1 MIYAILKVRSLCKA
15 VVWSIYTMNN
25 NISGRRKRNKEKK
38 DLSSFED
45 NKVPKERKMTTQAD
59 VIDMSASI
67 IDIDDTPDVATWN
80 QKIHIKGDTT
90 GIMAVNSKLHDA
102 ETPAPPPTTI
112 NIGLREKKGSKKD
125 LIIDPAN
132 RKEIDHAIRSGL
144 TLTDEA
150 DLS

>member
-80 QKIHIKGDTT
+80 QEGYYH
-90 GIMAVNSKLHDA
+90 
-102 ETPAPPPTTI
+102 
-112 NIGLREKKGSKKD
+112 
-125 LIIDPAN
+125 
-132 RKEIDHAIRSGL
+132 
-144 TLTDEA
+144 
-150 DLS
+150 